1 MTLWIAWSAL
11 FSALVAIGAVAVE
24 RVAAHFGAAR
34 RIVWVVAL
42 ALASVVPALLALRP
56 TSIVETH
63 FVEATSV
70 LPVASDHGPEAV
82 TAPIAPA
89 RAVVSKSSWIDLD
102 VWVVRAWL
110 FASLAYL
117 MLLVRA
123 MWQLRTQ
130 RSRWVEGT
138 LGGCHVLIA
147 RDAGPAVV
155 GVRRPRIVIPRWVL
169 DADAATQNLLLR
181 HEMEHVR
188 AGDSRVLFGAA
199 LLRMLFPWNAALWW
213 MTRRLGLAIEIDCDA
228 RVVRAVGASHAYGVM
243 LLAVGQRFA
252 AAMPNSAFLS
262 EPGTNLEMRI
272 LAMTKPRLR
281 RPMAASIP
289 FVAIAIG
296 AVAIAAQTPR
306 PMPLVPPRIIRVD
319 SVPKLQRVEPIA
331 PVVTVSPK
339 RVRRAA
345 AVPKVLPPRW
355 IKVDTTMKTPP
366 QIIVDPKPL
375 RGNPPP
381 RYPDELRAKGTE
393 GHVHLTFITDAR
405 GIPDTSTVHVLE
417 STHEAFT
424 SAIRRVLP
432 GWRYDTSGVA
442 RMAVRFF
449 LSGTATGDTMPPSAI
464 VDGVSVWPVVITALP
479 LTRPP
484 ETSQGVSIPNTS
496 AGRVLKAWL
505 DAINSGDTA
514 QMQEFHETYLPG
526 SRPREARLRMQNDGP
541 LDLVRIKTSEERTVE
556 FVVRDRRRGGTNLAH
571 LSLSSDD
578 PPKITKFPF
587 VFGRPDDSASWEE
600 LRRYVR

>member
-11 FSALVAIGAVAVE
+11 FSALVAVGAVAVE
-24 RVAAHFGAAR
+24 RVAAHFGVAR

-56 TSIVETH
+56 TSIVETR
-63 FVEATSV
+63 FVDAPSV
-70 LPVASDHGPEAV
+70 LPMASDRGPEAV
-82 TAPIAPA
+82 TTLISPA
-89 RAVVSKSSWIDLD
+89 SAVVSKSSWIDLD

-117 MLLVRA
+117 TLLVRA
-123 MWQLRTQ
+123 MWQLRAQ

-169 DADAATQNLLLR
+169 DADAATQSLLLR
-181 HEMEHVR
+181 HETEHVR

-228 RVVRAVGASHAYGVM
+228 RVVRAVGASHAYGLM

-306 PMPLVPPRIIRVD
+306 PKPLVPPRIIRVD

-375 RGNPPP
+375 PGNRPP
-381 RYPDELRAKGTE
+381 RYPDELRVAQVE
-393 GHVHLTFITDAR
+393 GSVFLTYSTDAS
-405 GIPDTSTVHVLE
+405 GTPDTSTIRVIE
-417 STHEAFT
+417 SADPAFT

-432 GWRYDTSGVA
+432 SWRYDTAGVVRA
-442 RMAVRFF
+442 AFRFF
-449 LSGTATGDTMPPSAI
+449 FQRDGVTSADTLPAMAT
-464 VDGVSVWPVVITALP
+464 VDGVSVWPVVITVLP
-479 LTRPP
+479 LRLRP
-484 ETSQGVSIPNTS
+484 SQGIGIPNTP

-505 DAINSGDTA
+505 DAINSGDSA
-514 QMQEFHETYLPG
+514 QMQEFHERYLPG

-578 PPKITKFPF
+578 PPRITKFPF